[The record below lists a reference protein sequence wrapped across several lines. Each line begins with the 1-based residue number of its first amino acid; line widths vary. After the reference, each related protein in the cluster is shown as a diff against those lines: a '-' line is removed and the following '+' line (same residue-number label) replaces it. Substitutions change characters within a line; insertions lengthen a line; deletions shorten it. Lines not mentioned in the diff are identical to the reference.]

1 MVAEVYTKILRILCV
16 LLLMLLAFVLGSSLH
31 ISRKPTIIDGVK
43 MTVTDFMQQPNAADI
58 KNIKFY
64 PAGSSMEHKVV
75 GDVCGEVFTFK
86 DDLPYKYKR
95 FIVEVAANREEE
107 FVFSIPLF
115 DFEGEMIS
123 EPDFQKIWDE
133 RCN

>member
-1 MVAEVYTKILRILCV
+1 
-16 LLLMLLAFVLGSSLH
+16 MLLAFVIGVS
-31 ISRKPTIIDGVK
+31 ISTSKQPTIIDGATQ
-43 MTVTDFMQQPNAADI
+43 TVIDFMHQPKAAEV
-58 KNIKFY
+58 KNVKFY
-64 PAGSSMEHKVV
+64 PSGASMSSKVV

-95 FIVEVAANREEE
+95 FIVEVAENHESECT
-107 FVFSIPLF
+107 FSIPLF
-115 DFEGEMIS
+115 DFEGEMIP